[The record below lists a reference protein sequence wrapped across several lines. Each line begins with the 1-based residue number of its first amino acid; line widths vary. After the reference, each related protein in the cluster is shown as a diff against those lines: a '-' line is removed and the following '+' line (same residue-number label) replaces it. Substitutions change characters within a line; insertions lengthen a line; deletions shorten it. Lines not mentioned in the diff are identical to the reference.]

1 VSAAVEETDFV
12 LVLVRDLARAQEF
25 YGGMLGLERSPSS
38 GDRWVEYE
46 TGNLT
51 LSLTQPE
58 TVGREFQAVPGI
70 ALRVPDVDEARE
82 RLAGQG
88 VEFPMGT
95 IDSGVCHMAPFT
107 DPDGNGLI
115 LHRRYAPHD
124 GGEG

>member
-1 VSAAVEETDFV
+1 VSAGVQETDFV

-25 YGGMLGLERSPSS
+25 YGGTLGLEHAPSS

-58 TVGREFQAVPGI
+58 TIGQEFQPQPGI

-82 RLAGQG
+82 RLAERG
-88 VEFPMGT
+88 VEFPLGT

-107 DPDGNGLI
+107 DPDGNALV
-115 LHRRYAPHD
+115 LHRRYAPR
-124 GGEG
+124 G

>member
-1 VSAAVEETDFV
+1 MTAGVEETDFV
-12 LVLVRDLARAQEF
+12 LVLVRDLDRAQEF
-25 YGGMLGLERSPSS
+25 YGGTLGLERSRSS

-51 LSLTQPE
+51 LSLTKPE
-58 TVGREFQAVPGI
+58 TIGQEFQPVPAI
-70 ALRVPDVDEARE
+70 ALRVPDVEAARR
-82 RLAGQG
+82 RLEEAG

-115 LHRRYAPHD
+115 LHRRYAPR
-124 GGEG
+124 G